1 MSHALYTYIHFRTPQ
16 NLAPTKHQKG
26 CICPLIVW
34 AGWQLLAESV
44 SRVEILPSESLS
56 RVAIF
61 HCESV
66 SRVAFCPL
74 RMLAGWQFCP
84 LRVWAGWQSISHPFL
99 VSELVEV
106 FPATHRRWLNI
117 IRRGEILLPPNS
129 GHLGFEL
136 SGIRQNAPF
145 CFFQVI

>member
-1 MSHALYTYIHFRTPQ
+1 MNVFFLVSIPLAYNVSCFIHLYSFQNSIKTSTNQTPEGV
-16 NLAPTKHQKG
+16 H
-26 CICPLIVW
+26 
-34 AGWQLLAESV
+34 
-44 SRVEILPSESLS
+44 LPSESLS

-74 RMLAGWQFCP
+74 RMLAGWQ
-84 LRVWAGWQSISHPFL
+84 SISHPFL

-106 FPATHRRWLNI
+106 FPAAHRRWLNI